1 MSIKFH
7 SYVEPKITISKA
19 LDTLKKKG
27 ERCLV
32 VIDKHKKLLGTLTD
46 GDLRVAILNGVDLKK
61 TIDGLYNK
69 KPKTIDF
76 SQVKNFALIKK
87 IFTKYSID
95 VIPVLNNKKVCGIIY
110 WSEFFKNEEIE
121 KNFIDVVI
129 MAGGKG
135 TRLLPFTKV
144 LPKPLIPINNKPII
158 DHIID
163 SFQNF
168 KIKTFWLSLN
178 FKSKILKTYLN
189 SSSKKIKVK
198 FLTEKKPL
206 GTIGSLS
213 LLPID
218 DISENFIV
226 SNCDILVNTN
236 INELYEHHKNQ
247 KAYLT
252 IIVVKKKFKIPY
264 GSCDINQNGVLNKI
278 QEKVENNYFVNTG
291 FYVFNKKI
299 INLIRKNLKLD
310 FNELVNI
317 LKKKNKKIVCFPI
330 EEKNWSD
337 FGNWSQYNEETSKL
351 FK

>member
-1 MSIKFH
+1 MTIKFH

-19 LDTLKKKG
+19 LDTLKKEGK
-27 ERCLV
+27 RCLV
-32 VIDKHKKLLGTLTD
+32 VLDKNKKLLGTLTD
-46 GDLRVAILNGVDLKK
+46 GDLRVAILNGIDLKK
-61 TIDGLYNK
+61 TIEGLYNK

-76 SQVKNFALIKK
+76 SQVKNFSLIKK

-95 VIPVLNNKKVCGIIY
+95 LIPVLNKKKVCGIIY
-110 WSEFFKNEEIE
+110 WSEFFKNEETE
-121 KNFIDVVI
+121 KNIFDVVI

-158 DHIID
+158 DHILE
-163 SFQNF
+163 SFQNVN
-168 KIKTFWLSLN
+168 IKNFWLSLN

-189 SSSKKIKVK
+189 SSSKRKNVK
-198 FLTEKKPL
+198 FLTEKNPL

-213 LLPID
+213 LLPTEN
-218 DISENFIV
+218 ISENFIV
-226 SNCDILVNTN
+226 SNCDILINTN
-236 INELYEHHKNQ
+236 INELFEHHKTQ

-252 IIVVKKKFKIPY
+252 IVVVKKTFKIPY
-264 GSCDINQNGVLNKI
+264 GSCNINHNGILKKI
-278 QEKVENNYFVNTG
+278 EEKVENNYFVNTG
-291 FYVFNKKI
+291 FYVFNKKT
-299 INLIRKNLKLD
+299 INLINKNSKLD
-310 FNELVNI
+310 FNDLVTM